1 MKPGLR
7 FAALIRVSTE
17 RQAKEGESLMTQRTD
32 LEKDI
37 KSMGGT
43 IFKWYAGQEH
53 ATPDYERIILD
64 QLIADA
70 EQHKF
75 DAVIIWSLDRW
86 SRNDL
91 RGPQDLKVLK
101 DNGIRFFERTREH
114 DLHDEN
120 QYFMIALYG
129 LMGRTQ
135 ALGQTRKSVLNRIHR
150 AKQGFPT
157 SGELPYGR
165 TFTKEDGWGIIKE
178 KQKIIQDAA
187 RRYLRGEGLIDIAK
201 FHKMDK
207 STLGIILKRRS
218 GNTWEQHFT
227 SKGPGIDE
235 TVVTVIPRLLPKA
248 TIDQILQRTASN
260 KTYTHGLRK
269 HPYLLSRMAF
279 CDVCGCAIAG
289 HASPD
294 GTLYYRHARHNDC
307 KAFNSVRA
315 DLIERH
321 VIDDIF
327 RMLGDRPAIE
337 AAAKAAIPNLA
348 ELEELKEG
356 IELAEKELVKIKKGK
371 DRFIDGLAEGTI
383 AKADIK
389 EGMIRLKE
397 REALLLAEI
406 DIAKVKCATI
416 PTKEEVKRKS
426 TLLLRLMQGILRG
439 QKHLKEMSF
448 DNKRKLLQYA
458 FAGKDADGKR
468 FGVYLRK
475 DPNGSWLYMIKGAF
489 VDSKGIRR
497 EIDILDRASKSD
509 SKQLDSLDIKSRE
522 DITGLDC

>member
-1 MKPGLR
+1 MKQPGLR
-7 FAALIRVSTE
+7 FAPLIRVSTE
-17 RQAKEGESLMTQRTD
+17 KQEKQGESLATQKTD

-37 KSMGGT
+37 KSMGGS

-53 ATPDYERIILD
+53 ATPDFERIILD

-86 SRNDL
+86 SRDDL

-135 ALGQTRKSVLNRIHR
+135 ALATTRKSILNRIHR

-157 SGELPYGR
+157 GGALPFGR
-165 TFTKEDGWGIIKE
+165 TYTKKNGWGIDPV

-187 RRYLRGEGLIDIAK
+187 KRYLRGEGLADIALR
-201 FHKMDK
+201 HKMDK
-207 STLGIILKRRS
+207 TTLAVSLKKRS
-218 GNTWEQHFT
+218 GDTWEQRFT
-227 SKGPGIDE
+227 SKKLGIDE
-235 TVVTVIPRLLPKA
+235 TVQTKIPRLLSKA
-248 TIDQILQRTASN
+248 TIAQILERSESN
-260 KTYTHGLRK
+260 KTYTHGLAK
-269 HPYLLSRMAF
+269 NSYLLSRMIF
-279 CDVCGCAIAG
+279 CEACGFAIAG
-289 HASPD
+289 HPAPD
-294 GTLYYRHARHNDC
+294 GTLYYRHARHGDC
-307 KAFNSVRA
+307 KTFNSVRA

-327 RMLGDRPAIE
+327 RMLGDRPAME

-348 ELEELKEG
+348 ELEELKTG
-356 IELAEKELVKIKKGK
+356 IEEAEKELVRIKKGK
-371 DRFIDGLAEGTI
+371 GRFIDGLAEGTI
-383 AKADIK
+383 AKEDIK

-416 PTKEEVKRKS
+416 PTKEEVNRKS
-426 TLLLRLMQGILRG
+426 TLLLRLMEGILKG
-439 QKHLKEMSF
+439 QKHLSEMPF
-448 DNKRKLLQYA
+448 DEKRKLLQYA
-458 FAGKDADGKR
+458 FGGKDASGKR
-468 FGVYLRK
+468 LGVYIGK
-475 DPNGSWLYMIKGAF
+475 DPNGNWIYTIRGAF
-489 VDSKGIRR
+489 TDSKGIRR
-497 EIDILDRASKSD
+497 EIDILDVASKDD
-509 SKQLDSLDIKSRE
+509 SNPLESLDKNIERRYS
-522 DITGLDC
+522 LS